1 MTTELLPGERLTAT
15 APARVLVV
23 DDERSMR
30 ELLSIVLKRDGHSVV
45 TAEDGRAAVE
55 VLKRERVDVLIT
67 DIRMPHMNGVDLLRE
82 ARRIAPDIISIVMTA
97 FASAET
103 AIEVLRDLG
112 AADYVNKSPSAV
124 NEVRLRVGKELES
137 RRLQQENVLLKR
149 VLKTTHQF
157 SNIIGASGAMLSVFH
172 LVETIAPTSSTVLI
186 SGESGTGKELV
197 ARAI

>member
-1 MTTELLPGERLTAT
+1 MTTQLQKAAPKTT
-15 APARVLVV
+15 QAPARVLVV

-30 ELLSIVLKRDGHSVV
+30 ELLSIVLRRDGYEVLI
-45 TAEDGRAAVE
+45 AEDGAAGLE
-55 VLKRERVDVLIT
+55 LLKRERVDILIT

-82 ARRIAPDIISIVMTA
+82 AKRIAPDLITIVMTA

-112 AADYVNKSPSAV
+112 AADYVNKSPSAA

-149 VLKTTHQF
+149 ALKSTHQF
-157 SNIIGASGAMLSVFH
+157 SN
-172 LVETIAPTSSTVLI
+172 
-186 SGESGTGKELV
+186 
-197 ARAI
+197 